1 MRPSKVV
8 WSSGVIFSAC
18 TSNVLDRRGHWVRP
32 ALPEPSMPGKKSRIG
47 SVSRFGVRRSKEKL
61 ETGAAATIRGVRTP
75 RRGNVPSKN
84 VRPRRVE
91 AVIIVRTFLEKSHV
105 SHVPVT

>member
-61 ETGAAATIRGVRTP
+61 ETGAAATMGVVRKV

-84 VRPRRVE
+84 VMPRRE
-91 AVIIVRTFLEKSHV
+91 AIIVS
-105 SHVPVT
+105 